1 MKKTKRI
8 NIIFLAFASVLLL
21 LASCKDNSLQM
32 DEVIADTNTSI
43 DDISTDNS
51 SIDIDKAER
60 PYIISG
66 YTTYN
71 PHKTAQFLAEVTF
84 RVSYYHS
91 AAENEEFLL
100 RSNPNAVT
108 IALITLEYVDF
119 ENATEYMPEEK
130 PTAKYT
136 EPFCSTPVTV
146 KIDKV
151 LLSENENLLTENEK
165 LSSTVVL
172 DRWKEQPDGSYV
184 IEYFE
189 NEFPMCEQG
198 KQYVA
203 ALIKTDNGFKI
214 DVLSFPV
221 NPDGSY
227 TESILE
233 HRDSDCFKKEQW
245 SFSDEVLKK
254 YGITE

>member
-1 MKKTKRI
+1 MRKRI
-8 NIIFLAFASVLLL
+8 LIL
-21 LASCKDNSLQM
+21 LAALIILLTAC
-32 DEVIADTNTSI
+32 VADTNTSI

-51 SIDIDKAER
+51 SIDVGEAER

-71 PHKTAQFLAEVTF
+71 PHKTAQFLAEVMF

-108 IALITLEYVDF
+108 IALITLEDIDF
-119 ENATEYMPEEK
+119 KNATEYIPEKK
-130 PTAKYT
+130 PTATYKD
-136 EPFCSTPVTV
+136 PFCLTSVTMT
-146 KIDKV
+146 IDKV
-151 LLSENENLLTENEK
+151 LLSESENP
-165 LSSTVVL
+165 LSEGKRLATTVC

-189 NEFPMCEQG
+189 NGFPMCEQG
-198 KQYVA
+198 KQYVV
-203 ALIKTDNGFKI
+203 ALIEAENGYTI

-227 TESILE
+227 TKSILE
-233 HRDSDCFKKEQW
+233 HKDYDCFRKEQW
-245 SFSDEVLKK
+245 SFSDEILKK
-254 YGITE
+254 YGITK